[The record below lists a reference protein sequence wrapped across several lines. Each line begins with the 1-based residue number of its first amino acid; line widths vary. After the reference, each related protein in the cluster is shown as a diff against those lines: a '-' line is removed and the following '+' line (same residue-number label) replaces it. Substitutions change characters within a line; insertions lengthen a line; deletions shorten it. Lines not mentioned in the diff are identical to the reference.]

1 MANYRIKASG
11 IHSEALDSIVD
22 KVYSIASV
30 KDNKD
35 VLVLAS
41 QIDIAK
47 NDERIER
54 IFGKVMFDLLVK
66 RRQNSVGVADVNFE
80 VEPYDY
86 LKNHPDWAYGRTVVV
101 LNPSLNDLDNLFQ
114 NNSADL
120 DLIVI
125 EMQIDG
131 ELDSWVQA
139 NKALDI

>member
-80 VEPYDY
+80 VESYDY
-86 LKNHPDWAYGRTVVV
+86 LKNHPDRAYGRTVVV

>member
-47 NDERIER
+47 NDERI
-54 IFGKVMFDLLVK
+54 
-66 RRQNSVGVADVNFE
+66 
-80 VEPYDY
+80 
-86 LKNHPDWAYGRTVVV
+86 
-101 LNPSLNDLDNLFQ
+101 
-114 NNSADL
+114 
-120 DLIVI
+120 
-125 EMQIDG
+125 
-131 ELDSWVQA
+131 
-139 NKALDI
+139 

>member
-1 MANYRIKASG
+1 
-11 IHSEALDSIVD
+11 
-22 KVYSIASV
+22 
-30 KDNKD
+30 
-35 VLVLAS
+35 
-41 QIDIAK
+41 
-47 NDERIER
+47 
-54 IFGKVMFDLLVK
+54 MFDLLVK

-86 LKNHPDWAYGRTVVV
+86 LKNHPDRAYGRTVVV